1 MRITESLYVT
11 ERDDWR
17 AWLEENHSTKREIWL
32 IYYKK
37 HSGKP
42 RIPYDDAVEE
52 AICFGWIDSIIQ
64 RIDDEKFA
72 QKFTPRKNTRNWSDA
87 NKERV
92 KKMIGQGK
100 MTQTGLAKIDKS
112 VNLDE
117 ASERNS
123 KPEYE
128 IPTEFQEAIA
138 YNDRAREFFSG
149 LAPSYIR
156 QYIGWI
162 SSGKREDT
170 RRRRVKEA
178 IELLEQNKKLG
189 MK

>member
-11 ERDDWR
+11 KRDDWR

-100 MTQTGLAKIDKS
+100 MTQTGLARIDKS

-117 ASERNS
+117 TSEQ
-123 KPEYE
+123 KAE
-128 IPTEFQEAIA
+128 ISLEFQEALA
-138 YNDRAREFFSG
+138 ANDRAREYFDS
-149 LAPSYIR
+149 LAPSYRR

-162 SSGKREDT
+162 SDAKREET
-170 RRRRVKEA
+170 RRRRIKEA
-178 IELLEQNKKLG
+178 VELLEQNKKLG